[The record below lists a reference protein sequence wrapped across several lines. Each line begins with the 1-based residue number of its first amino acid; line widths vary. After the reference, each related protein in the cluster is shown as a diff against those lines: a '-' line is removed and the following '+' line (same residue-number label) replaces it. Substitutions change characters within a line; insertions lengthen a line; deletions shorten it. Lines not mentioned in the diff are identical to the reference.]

1 MKFLFFTLPLLLL
14 FSCTKQEDP
23 IISLTVTQNS
33 FGQFVLTANL
43 ENITPSKLSVV
54 GFSAGM
60 TPNHYIQENQ
70 IKTEEITGNE
80 VQLSMSGANFVP
92 GQTYYFSCFVGTKSG
107 KLIRSAAVSYS
118 TEIVAPCNLVNNT
131 FTVDAFGSSGIIE
144 SGSTNNATLT
154 STSGGG
160 LYKHYT
166 VQFGSATYKFI
177 FKGNPSSQIYTTVS
191 STSNV
196 GLGQVCIQN
205 TSSGAIV
212 YAGQDV
218 YVTDN
223 NNGTFT
229 IAKCPYLTYDWFYF
243 PTDILLS
250 FKITGNY

>member
-23 IISLTVTQNS
+23 IINLTVTQNS
-33 FGQFVLTANL
+33 SGQFVLTANL
-43 ENITPSKLSVV
+43 EKISPSKLSVV

-60 TPNHYIQENQ
+60 TPNHFIQENQ
-70 IKTEEITGNE
+70 IRTEDITSKQ
-80 VQLSMSGANFVP
+80 VQLSMNSSNFLP
-92 GQTYYFSCFVGTKSG
+92 GQTYYFSCFIATKSG
-107 KLIRSAAVSYS
+107 KLIRSTSVAY
-118 TEIVAPCNLVNNT
+118 TLEINAPCNLVNNS
-131 FTVDAFGSSGIIE
+131 FTVDAFGGSGVIE
-144 SGSTNNATLT
+144 SGSTLNANLT

-166 VQFGSATYKFI
+166 VQFGTATYKFI
-177 FKGNPSSQIYTTVS
+177 FKGNPSSQIYTTTS
-191 STSNV
+191 STSSV

-212 YAGQDV
+212 FSGQDV

-229 IAKCPYLTYDWFYF
+229 ITKCPYQTYDWFYF